1 MPSYDYYCDENDQT
15 IEVVHSIDEIL
26 QYWAE
31 VCYVA
36 QIPLGNT
43 DPHAPVRKVITTAPG
58 ISIPIANSTLKNV
71 GFTKLVRR
79 DDGVFEN
86 VTANDGESRYVR
98 HDDPS
103 TMPHLRKKIGD

>member
-36 QIPLGNT
+36 QIPLGKHRPARSSAKGDYHRT
-43 DPHAPVRKVITTAPG
+43 
-58 ISIPIANSTLKNV
+58 
-71 GFTKLVRR
+71 R
-79 DDGVFEN
+79 DQHTHREQHPEERGLHQAR
-86 VTANDGESRYVR
+86 T
-98 HDDPS
+98 
-103 TMPHLRKKIGD
+103 